1 MGTTEVSSCPA
12 QALWLSGSLFYKH
25 LLLFCGISRG
35 ASQGRLV
42 DGTMA
47 RISTA
52 HHQAIP
58 DVSPLPS
65 HCRSQVLHTLIS
77 CFH

>member
-1 MGTTEVSSCPA
+1 MGTTAVPPCPA
-12 QALWLSGSLFYKH
+12 RAPWLSGSLFYKR
-25 LLLFCGISRG
+25 LLLYWDISSG

-58 DVSPLPS
+58 DVSPLPL
-65 HCRSQVLHTLIS
+65 HCPSQVLHTLIS
-77 CFH
+77 CFY